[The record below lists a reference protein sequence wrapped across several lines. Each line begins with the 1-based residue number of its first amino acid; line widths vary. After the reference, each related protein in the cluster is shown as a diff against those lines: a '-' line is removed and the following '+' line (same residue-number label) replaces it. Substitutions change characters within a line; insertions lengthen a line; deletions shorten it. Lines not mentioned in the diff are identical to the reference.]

1 MNSSADVN
9 SVNGVRVSLTVNGR
23 QISTT
28 VDSRLLLVDFLR
40 VTLGLTGTH
49 NGCSYGICGACTVL
63 IDGLAARSCIALTA
77 QLDGATIE
85 TFETVATTER
95 GLEILE
101 TFSEC
106 RGLQCGFCTPGIVMS
121 LVELDRRATEIDADE
136 IADCVDGHLCRCT
149 GYAGIRA
156 AFDQVL
162 GVEPS

>member
-9 SVNGVRVSLTVNGR
+9 SVTSVRVSLTVNGR
-23 QISTT
+23 QVSTT
-28 VDSRLLLVDFLR
+28 VDSRLLLIDFLR
-40 VTLGLTGTH
+40 ASLGLTGTH

-77 QLDGATIE
+77 QLDGVTIE
-85 TFETVATTER
+85 TIETVATTEWGR
-95 GLEILE
+95 KILE

-121 LVELDRRATEIDADE
+121 LVELGRRATEVAADE
-136 IADCVDGHLCRCT
+136 IADFVDGHLCRCT

-156 AFDQVL
+156 AFNQVL
-162 GVEPS
+162 GVEPL